1 MPRTLPKRAFIGF
14 TTTTQHLTKYTY
26 NPLLLRL
33 PMSSNTFQEL
43 QDSIYRRAA
52 EVRGYLANE
61 RPDLFGAKISNLMV
75 SLKR

>member
-1 MPRTLPKRAFIGF
+1 
-14 TTTTQHLTKYTY
+14 
-26 NPLLLRL
+26 
-33 PMSSNTFQEL
+33 MSSNTFQEL

-61 RPDLFGAKISNLMV
+61 QLDLFGAKISTLVV